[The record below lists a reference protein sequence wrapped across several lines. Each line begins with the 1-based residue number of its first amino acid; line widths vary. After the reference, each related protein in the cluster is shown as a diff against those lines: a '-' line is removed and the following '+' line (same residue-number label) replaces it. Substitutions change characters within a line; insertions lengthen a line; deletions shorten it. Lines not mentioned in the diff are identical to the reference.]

1 MEELSGHQEW
11 LNERIELHIR
21 AVVWS
26 SDCLSWNFSYAYDV
40 QNELKWRELAEIEKV
55 IQSVEVYDDATDQV
69 KAQRVYDKLV
79 EVIRMF
85 LLQYLTNDT
94 F

>member
-1 MEELSGHQEW
+1 M
-11 LNERIELHIR
+11 
-21 AVVWS
+21 
-26 SDCLSWNFSYAYDV
+26 
-40 QNELKWRELAEIEKV
+40 

-79 EVIRMF
+79 EVIRML